1 VETASAR
8 YFGTPKPP
16 PVIIKNKD
24 LSSSIF
30 SFLSKQRDHI
40 EKRIEE
46 WVAVPS
52 RTSDPVGNQSAVK
65 KLDKAIQEIKM
76 KPVKELTD
84 ARFVWTWETKAGL
97 EGGTLFIG
105 HIDIPLGRDVPT
117 QLFRRE
123 PEWLHGEGIGISRA
137 PLVMMEYALRSL
149 RHNRKLQRLPI
160 GILYYMDEGR
170 DCRYSWEKIKEASSK
185 AARVLV
191 LRPGTMDGKAVIQR
205 RGQRKYRLAVSGQ
218 TQRLGQKHKIPEVLL
233 WTCDRLSEIA
243 QLSSRKDKL
252 AISTISIQSDAYP
265 MLLPHRINANL
276 MLSYI
281 DTKLANETEGKIREM
296 LRAKGLHVEFE
307 KISERP
313 PMKERRKPHSLA
325 KELSLVAEKWEI
337 PFGKDSSI
345 WPSVGGLVPPKIPVI
360 CGIGPAAKELYTPQ
374 EAINRT
380 SLIQR
385 TLLIAQFLAGQL
397 GG

>member
-1 VETASAR
+1 
-8 YFGTPKPP
+8 
-16 PVIIKNKD
+16 
-24 LSSSIF
+24 
-30 SFLSKQRDHI
+30 
-40 EKRIEE
+40 
-46 WVAVPS
+46 
-52 RTSDPVGNQSAVK
+52 VGNQTAVK
-65 KLDKAIQEIKM
+65 KLDRALQEIKL
-76 KPVKELTD
+76 KPVKALTD
-84 ARFVWTWETKAGL
+84 ARSVWTWETKAGL

-137 PLVMMEYALRSL
+137 PLVMLEYALRSL
-149 RHNRKLQRLPI
+149 RHHRKLQKLPI
-160 GILYYMDEGR
+160 GILYYLDEGR

-191 LRPGTMDGKAVIQR
+191 LRPGTMDGKVVIQR
-205 RGQRKYRLAVSGQ
+205 RGQRKYRLSVSGQ
-218 TQRLGQKHKIPEVLL
+218 TQRLGRKKKMPEVLL

-252 AISTISIQSDAYP
+252 AISTINIQSDAYP
-265 MLLPHRINANL
+265 MLLPHRINADL

-281 DTKLANETEGKIREM
+281 DTKLANETEGKIPKM
-296 LRAKGLHVEFE
+296 LRMKGLHFEFE

-313 PMKERRKPHSLA
+313 PMKERRKPWSLA

-345 WPSVGGLVPPKIPVI
+345 WPSVGGLVPQKIPAI